1 MLSTRQYIAAV
12 IAFAHAQLFALKLYF
27 NVVCLRFALVH
38 YRQRHGDVIPLRC
51 AFREYFRLI
60 HAYAHPL
67 LYGQRYGLRNV
78 CGGVFFILVFKLYGY
93 LSIALDIR
101 HCGKVINYF
110 RSIAGRYLGRI
121 AGITP
126 AKRRHKRGRIK
137 RKRTRNVYGGSR
149 GRCVL
154 YKHRKREI
162 IACINGVKIHGIAA
176 HHQLWRGMQ
185 RFLRR
190 FIAIHYCH
198 ARAQRAVPKHAVL
211 AVYGAELHSLYTI
224 CGVRRYF
231 QHILGHSPCPGIKI
245 RQPQPII
252 CCIRSKREFL
262 NVIRYYG
269 LYCYV
274 SKRFSV
280 IYNGKIQANQFSRA
294 SRGRAV
300 IFPGNVCRQQRKRAY
315 AACSRH
321 GFSYCFER
329 YVHHRRGIFN
339 GKLACRTFVPICK
352 CSIKIRSRGQVGCVA
367 YRIAERVGNIK
378 RHILRILGY
387 EHRIKLLAH
396 NNMYLIAA
404 ALSAV
409 EVYFAV
415 HHVK

>member
-1 MLSTRQYIAAV
+1 
-12 IAFAHAQLFALKLYF
+12 
-27 NVVCLRFALVH
+27 
-38 YRQRHGDVIPLRC
+38 
-51 AFREYFRLI
+51 
-60 HAYAHPL
+60 
-67 LYGQRYGLRNV
+67 
-78 CGGVFFILVFKLYGY
+78 
-93 LSIALDIR
+93 
-101 HCGKVINYF
+101 
-110 RSIAGRYLGRI
+110 
-121 AGITP
+121 
-126 AKRRHKRGRIK
+126 
-137 RKRTRNVYGGSR
+137 
-149 GRCVL
+149 
-154 YKHRKREI
+154 
-162 IACINGVKIHGIAA
+162 
-176 HHQLWRGMQ
+176 MQ

-190 FIAIHYCH
+190 FIAIHYCYT
-198 ARAQRAVPKHAVL
+198 RAHRAVPKHAVL
-211 AVYGAELHSLYTI
+211 AVYGVELHSLYTI

-231 QHILGHSPCPGIKI
+231 QHILGHGPCPGIKI

-300 IFPGNVCRQQRKRAY
+300 VFPGNVCRQQRKRAY
-315 AACSRH
+315 AACSRR

-339 GKLACRTFVPICK
+339 SKLACRTFVPICK

-415 HHVK
+415 HHVKRAVVIHVSVSCSRKRIRAVSGHGVVTKVCLAAYDLYACGRRVAIKAQLHLSRGKCWQGRKQYA